1 MTFSDP
7 VEAMLSV
14 FAWHWVAVWIVLM
27 CVCKC
32 ECACMCVCVCVCMCV
47 CVCVCVFYQYYVNS
61 RLITWMVIVFYYS
74 TVKLCTRPLRCWRKR
89 LHRTS
94 QSQLLLQRQSTPRSW
109 VFLCPHPCP
118 CLHECHQ
125 ETLRCT
131 SHSHL
136 WRCFGN
142 WANRFSALEHSW
154 THIHVVMGVFRNNC
168 ILCARGSCSTW
179 SHTAEIKVP
188 PMRICSYQRFSV

>member
-1 MTFSDP
+1 MTFSDT

-14 FAWHWVAVWIVLM
+14 FAWHCVAAWIVLM

-32 ECACMCVCVCVCMCV
+32 ECACMHVCVCVCFTSTMSIPDWSHAWSL
-47 CVCVCVFYQYYVNS
+47 F
-61 RLITWMVIVFYYS
+61 FYYS

-109 VFLCPHPCP
+109 AFLCPHPCP

-125 ETLRCT
+125 EALRCT

-142 WANRFSALEHSW
+142 WANQFSALEHSW
-154 THIHVVMGVFRNNC
+154 AHIHVVMGVFRNNC

-188 PMRICSYQRFSV
+188 PMRIWSYQRFSLFHLE